1 VLDLSRRL
9 ARAVRHRGRIAQIAE
24 IAWVLVARQR
34 RVHHP
39 ARYRETDCMAG
50 RVGLELGNVVANYPF
65 EGRRDSWKAAE
76 FTETISR
83 LSCA

>member
-1 VLDLSRRL
+1 MLKRIVRNLWRRSIGSCVSQSKREL
-9 ARAVRHRGRIAQIAE
+9 AP
-24 IAWVLVARQR
+24 W
-34 RVHHP
+34 
-39 ARYRETDCMAG
+39 AG
-50 RVGLELGNVVANYPF
+50 HVGLELGNVVANYPF